1 MLAGVK
7 PFLLGELKAKS
18 LCTAPYSLPP
28 VATAD
33 VATDVSA
40 AMKSFFQM
48 PNLYIVLKSHLM
60 SEQ

>member
-18 LCTAPYSLPP
+18 LCTPTPI
-28 VATAD
+28 ATAD

-40 AMKSFFQM
+40 AMKSFSLL
-48 PNLYIVLKSHLM
+48 PSLYVVLKFHLM